1 MKITN
6 ISLKFKTS
14 VFVLLTILCISG
26 LVSYAG
32 LAVESFPSIEQPF
45 VIVAV
50 PYTGV
55 SPEDM
60 ETLVANP
67 LEKKIKEITKIKKIT
82 SASLEGYTNITIE
95 FESDIEVDDAVRK
108 VREKVDQAKPDL
120 PDDIEEP
127 IVQEINFENFPIML
141 VSIVGNQSLVR
152 LKKIAED
159 LQDKF
164 EQIAGVLEVNI
175 SGGLEREVKVNV
187 NARSLEY
194 YNLGTKDVTD
204 AIRNENIT
212 TPGGSI
218 DGGNLNIYCA
228 YPW

>member
-1 MKITN
+1 
-6 ISLKFKTS
+6 
-14 VFVLLTILCISG
+14 
-26 LVSYAG
+26 
-32 LAVESFPSIEQPF
+32 
-45 VIVAV
+45 
-50 PYTGV
+50 
-55 SPEDM
+55 
-60 ETLVANP
+60 
-67 LEKKIKEITKIKKIT
+67 
-82 SASLEGYTNITIE
+82 
-95 FESDIEVDDAVRK
+95 
-108 VREKVDQAKPDL
+108 
-120 PDDIEEP
+120 
-127 IVQEINFENFPIML
+127 ML

-194 YNLGTKDVTD
+194 YNLGAQDVAD

-218 DGGNLNIYCA
+218 DGGDLKYTVRIPGEFDSVDELKTIVVKHVNGQPVYLQDLADIEFGFKEQLSYSRLNSQSSVTISILKRSGENVINIAEEVKAILEEDSKHFPTQTSYVISNDQSKKPLA
-228 YPW
+228 LL